1 MHGRLAPCEEWDMS
15 DQNAPQSP
23 EWRSAHEG
31 HGIHPAHQGS
41 SPFQR
46 LAERLTYLS
55 NSRRWRV
62 ARNGILAGLLAG
74 AVTCAYRF
82 MISEATAFA
91 RNAYAFIGDHPAT
104 IAGFFAAA
112 IVVAALIWI
121 VVRRVP
127 ESSGSGIPQVKGLIQ
142 GDSPM
147 RPGRVLGARFLGGG
161 AAAIFG
167 LSLGREGPS
176 IQLGAAAAQLLGRPL
191 RATPE
196 EERHLLTS
204 GAAAGLSAAFNAPVS
219 GLMFG
224 IEGLHKSFS
233 PLVIASAATGAL
245 AADVIASL
253 VFGSEPVLQ
262 FGAVGTVP
270 IGLLWAVIPL
280 GLVAGLLGALFNKI
294 LLASQGLQKLPGPL
308 PIMLALAL
316 ALPCGLFFPLALGG
330 GEKAIKWAEFGAAS
344 VGTVL
349 ILLLVRITFT
359 AVSFGSGIPGG
370 IFMPVLAIGT
380 LTGASYALILQHFGF
395 SEGYQAALAVC
406 GMAGLLAAT
415 VRTPL
420 TSILLTA
427 EMTGS
432 LSHLL
437 PVATVVIIAIF
448 VADALRVP
456 PIYDALLERSRKH

>member
-142 GDSPM
+142 GDPPM
-147 RPGRVLGARFLGGG
+147 R
-161 AAAIFG
+161 
-167 LSLGREGPS
+167 LGREGPS

-224 IEGLHKSFS
+224 IEGLHKSFT

-270 IGLLWAVIPL
+270 IGLLWAVLPL

-294 LLASQGLQKLPGPL
+294 LLASQKLQELPGPF
-308 PIMLALAL
+308 PILLALGL

-344 VGTVL
+344 VGAVL
-349 ILLLVRITFT
+349 ILLLVKIAFT
-359 AVSFGSGIPGG
+359 AVSFGAGIPGG
-370 IFMPVLAIGT
+370 IFMPILAIGT
-380 LTGASYALILQHFGF
+380 LTGASYALILQHLGF
-395 SEGYQAALAVC
+395 SAGYQAALAVC